1 MLPARRGEEPLDFVA
16 HHRPLRIRESAAAGV
31 PGPDGEVAQALD
43 SPCPPHP
50 VPAASV
56 RNWDFEVMRSTF
68 LCATVLWAFSAGG
81 LAAQSGG
88 IPPEWEVRKQMTA
101 LAEHVQRV
109 EPVLEQIHPEEW
121 VKKGAPQAYVGQL
134 SRTRAEIG
142 YLVGSTKEL
151 AAHPERMTTALDTF
165 FRMESVDAMLRSVA
179 AGIRKYQNP
188 AVAELLQGLIADT
201 SADRDKLRQ
210 YLVDLA
216 ADREQQYKVM
226 DQEAQRCRSTLSRQE
241 RPAARPTPRQE
252 EHH

>member
-1 MLPARRGEEPLDFVA
+1 
-16 HHRPLRIRESAAAGV
+16 
-31 PGPDGEVAQALD
+31 
-43 SPCPPHP
+43 
-50 VPAASV
+50 
-56 RNWDFEVMRSTF
+56 MRSTF
-68 LCATVLWAFSAGG
+68 LPAAALCALSAGCM
-81 LAAQSGG
+81 AAQSGG

-101 LAEHVQRV
+101 LAEHVQRF
-109 EPVLEQIHPEEW
+109 EPVLDQIHAEDW

-134 SRTRAEIG
+134 ASTRAQIG

-165 FRMESVDAMLRSVA
+165 FRMESVEAMLRSVV

-188 AVAELLQGLIADT
+188 AVAELLAGLIADT

-226 DQEAQRCRSTLSRQE
+226 DQEAQRCRAALSRGAA
-241 RPAARPTPRQE
+241 PAAKTTNRQE